1 MNLWGRDKCIY
12 AEIVFCRLI
21 SHNEPAGNFLLPDRR
36 MRPAIIEWEVD
47 YQRTY
52 LEEYWA
58 NQLYYTVFRLKI
70 RFWELIIIALPSFSI
85 FDFPQS
91 LEIKFELNETAALA
105 TTFEVKKIWLFSLY
119 RSILLSRNNVCRSN
133 TLKAL
138 WSQWSSPKTFF
149 FCLDR
154 KSKGNTLSLKH
165 RNIAITVRFSARK
178 FKN

>member
-1 MNLWGRDKCIY
+1 MNRQVISYCL
-12 AEIVFCRLI
+12 IVEWDLQLSNEKLTIKELI
-21 SHNEPAGNFLLPDRR
+21 LRSTEQTNF
-36 MRPAIIEWEVD
+36 
-47 YQRTY
+47 
-52 LEEYWA
+52 
-58 NQLYYTVFRLKI
+58 NYTVFRLKI

>member
-1 MNLWGRDKCIY
+1 MNRQVISYCL
-12 AEIVFCRLI
+12 IVEWDLQLSNEKLTIKELI
-21 SHNEPAGNFLLPDRR
+21 LRSTEQTNF
-36 MRPAIIEWEVD
+36 
-47 YQRTY
+47 
-52 LEEYWA
+52 
-58 NQLYYTVFRLKI
+58 NYTVFRLKI

-119 RSILLSRNNVCRSN
+119 RPILLSRNNVCRSN